1 MKRPNWKLDRL
12 MISIELG
19 FVFLCLTGLIM
30 LFLYLFDSTFPIFKY
45 SLLCVNIISGLIIIG
60 VSIGLV
66 VIIKCWR
73 RSLVKYISN
82 FRKLYTASHA

>member
-30 LFLYLFDSTFPIFKY
+30 LFLYLFDSTFPIF
-45 SLLCVNIISGLIIIG
+45 N
-60 VSIGLV
+60 VSSV
-66 VIIKCWR
+66 
-73 RSLVKYISN
+73 
-82 FRKLYTASHA
+82 